1 MCALHE
7 ENLTFP
13 CSNHYEECISEVS
26 SEWMVPYLR
35 IGDLVWT
42 EIDDQFH
49 FDRAI
54 TIIYPRIKQQETS
67 NKTG

>member
-1 MCALHE
+1 MKKD
-7 ENLTFP
+7 LTFP

-26 SEWMVPYLR
+26 SEWIVPYLR

-54 TIIYPRIKQQETS
+54 EYNFSQ
-67 NKTG
+67 NKTTGNLK